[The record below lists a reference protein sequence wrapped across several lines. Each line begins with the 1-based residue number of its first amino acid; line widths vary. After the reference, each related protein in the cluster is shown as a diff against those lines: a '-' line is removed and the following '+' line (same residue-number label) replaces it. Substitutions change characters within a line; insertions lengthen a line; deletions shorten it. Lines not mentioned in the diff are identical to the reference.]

1 MVVRRHVLPPSNEDA
16 TTSSRP
22 LYTGTM
28 SCFQVATMLRGFLG
42 LTTMAGSTTRPSIF
56 SSSWNAPGQPAGNG
70 VGPETVVSSGTLAGG
85 RTWAVALP
93 PQQSRPQSMSGGQR
107 PTSSRQPESPAA
119 THAAVSRSSPTPDVQ
134 AADADRLTFGK
145 RIGVHGPALRSADI
159 EGQCPRC
166 GEVRC

>member
-42 LTTMAGSTTRPSIF
+42 LTAMAGSTTRPSIF

-70 VGPETVVSSGTLAGG
+70 VGPETVVSSATLAGG
-85 RTWAVALP
+85 RKWGGRP
-93 PQQSRPQSMSGGQR
+93 PPPAG
-107 PTSSRQPESPAA
+107 AA
-119 THAAVSRSSPTPDVQ
+119 TVNVKIATPRQQQ
-134 AADADRLTFGK
+134 ATPEPPPPPRRLRAG
-145 RIGVHGPALRSADI
+145 H
-159 EGQCPRC
+159 
-166 GEVRC
+166 